1 MLRCLP
7 SALQTLGEE
16 GNLKERA
23 DGSERQVVGR
33 RRLEL
38 KLWPHGSDED
48 HTRMPGSHHLDSR
61 EAAVTESVDGVFSL
75 FLNRLASVGIGS
87 WNSDSRWSAESPSIA
102 MRAQLRI
109 LAAALIA
116 LALTGVLQAFSFSV
130 HTLSGHTAVET
141 ATGLV
146 GALGAG
152 VFAERTRSSR
162 LLGDFLTALSLGMLS
177 ATDLILGAGPTLI
190 DSSPGN
196 ACRWIGLVCRL
207 VAGAILIGAAFYPRL
222 SIDRPRFSPRAILA
236 ASIGAVTVFAGA
248 ALLWRSHLPSL
259 IEAGGSS
266 RTGFGD
272 LLGWLELV
280 GALLAAIAAI
290 GLARQAGR
298 GTDPLVRSLAA
309 GVSVLAIARFN
320 YFLLPPVHIAGRLY
334 AGDVLKL
341 GAYLLILY
349 GCMAEFRATQRKL
362 VRRVAMDERRRMARD
377 MHDGLAQELAFIASY
392 SQRLGQTGDDAAT
405 VAHLRAAAERALHD
419 SRTAIAVLTSA
430 EEAPLDVLIARTAD
444 SFRSRFGVE
453 VELDLENEV
462 LVEAEWRNALL
473 RILHEA
479 STNAIRHGGAER
491 IRVRM
496 RNGPHGPSLRV
507 ADDGVGF
514 DVQAAVADAGGGL
527 GLTSMRERAEML
539 GARLSISSSPGAGAV
554 VEVGA
559 S

>member
-1 MLRCLP
+1 M
-7 SALQTLGEE
+7 
-16 GNLKERA
+16 
-23 DGSERQVVGR
+23 
-33 RRLEL
+33 
-38 KLWPHGSDED
+38 
-48 HTRMPGSHHLDSR
+48 
-61 EAAVTESVDGVFSL
+61 TESVDGVFSV
-75 FLNRLASVGIGS
+75 FLNRLSSAGVGPWSSG
-87 WNSDSRWSAESPSIA
+87 SRWSAESRSIA
-102 MRAQLRI
+102 MRPQLRI
-109 LAAALIA
+109 LAVALIA
-116 LALTGVLQAFSFSV
+116 LALTGILQAFSFSV

-141 ATGLV
+141 ATGLI
-146 GALGAG
+146 GALAAC

-196 ACRWIGLVCRL
+196 ATQWIALVSRL
-207 VAGAILIGAAFYPRL
+207 AASAVLIGAVFCPPL
-222 SIDRPRFSPRAILA
+222 SFDRAGRPRRAILA
-236 ASIGAVTVFAGA
+236 ATIGGVSAFAVA

-259 IEAGGSS
+259 IEANGSS
-266 RTGFGD
+266 RASFGD
-272 LLGWLELV
+272 PLGYLEIA
-280 GALLAAIAAI
+280 GALLAATAAI
-290 GLARQAGR
+290 GLARRAGR
-298 GTDPLVRSLAA
+298 GADPMVRSLAA
-309 GVSVLAIARFN
+309 GVSVLAIARLN
-320 YFLLPPVHIAGRLY
+320 YFLLPPVHSAGRLY

-349 GCMAEFRATQRKL
+349 GCMAEFRAIQRKL

-453 VELDLENEV
+453 VELDLESEV

-496 RNGPHGPSLRV
+496 RSGAHGPSLRV
-507 ADDGVGF
+507 ADDGSGF
-514 DVQAAVADAGGGL
+514 DVQAAVAGGDGL

-559 S
+559 L

>member
-1 MLRCLP
+1 M
-7 SALQTLGEE
+7 
-16 GNLKERA
+16 
-23 DGSERQVVGR
+23 
-33 RRLEL
+33 
-38 KLWPHGSDED
+38 
-48 HTRMPGSHHLDSR
+48 
-61 EAAVTESVDGVFSL
+61 TEPVDGVFAV
-75 FLNRLASVGIGS
+75 FLNRLSSVGAWS
-87 WNSDSRWSAESPSIA
+87 SNSSSRRHDASRSIA
-102 MRAQLRI
+102 MRTRLRI
-109 LAAALIA
+109 LAVALIA
-116 LALTGVLQAFSFSV
+116 LALTAVLQALSFSV

-141 ATGLV
+141 ATGLI
-146 GALGAG
+146 GALAAF

-177 ATDLILGAGPTLI
+177 ATDLILGAGPTLV

-196 ACRWIGLVCRL
+196 ASQWIALVSRL
-207 VAGAILIGAAFYPRL
+207 VAGAILIGAAFCPQL
-222 SIDRPRFSPRAILA
+222 SIDRSPRLPRAAVAAAIGGV
-236 ASIGAVTVFAGA
+236 GAFVGA
-248 ALLWRSHLPSL
+248 TLLWRSQLPSL

-266 RTGFGD
+266 RASFGD
-272 LLGWLELV
+272 PLGYLELA
-280 GALLAAIAAI
+280 GTLFAAAAAI

-298 GTDPLVRSLAA
+298 GAEEMVRSLAA
-309 GVSVLAIARFN
+309 GVSVLAIARFA
-320 YFLLPPVHIAGRLY
+320 YFLVPPVHSASRLY
-334 AGDVLKL
+334 TGDVLKL

-349 GCMAEFRATQRKL
+349 GCMAEFRAVQRKL

-377 MHDGLAQELAFIASY
+377 MHDGLAQELAFIASH
-392 SQRLGQTGDDAAT
+392 SQRLGQTGDDATT

-444 SFRSRFGVE
+444 SFRARFGVE
-453 VELDLENEV
+453 VELDLESDV

-491 IRVRM
+491 IRVYM
-496 RNGPHGPSLRV
+496 RSGPHGPSLRV
-507 ADDGVGF
+507 TDDGVGF
-514 DVQAAVADAGGGL
+514 DVQAAVAGGGSGGL

-559 S
+559 L

>member
-1 MLRCLP
+1 M
-7 SALQTLGEE
+7 T
-16 GNLKERA
+16 
-23 DGSERQVVGR
+23 D
-33 RRLEL
+33 
-38 KLWPHGSDED
+38 
-48 HTRMPGSHHLDSR
+48 
-61 EAAVTESVDGVFSL
+61 SVDGVFAV
-75 FLNRLASVGIGS
+75 FLSRVSTAGT
-87 WNSDSRWSAESPSIA
+87 WPWRAASRWESAPQTIA
-102 MRAQLRI
+102 RRAQLRI
-109 LAAALIA
+109 VVVALAA
-116 LALTGVLQAFSFSV
+116 LALTASLQALSFSV

-141 ATGLV
+141 ATGLI
-146 GALGAG
+146 GALAAG

-162 LLGDFLTALSLGMLS
+162 RLGDFLTALSLGMLS

-196 ACRWIGLVCRL
+196 ACRWIALVSRL
-207 VAGAILIGAAFYPRL
+207 TAGAILIGAAFYPRL

-236 ASIGAVTVFAGA
+236 ASIGTMTVFAGA

-259 IEAGGSS
+259 IETGGSS
-266 RTGFGD
+266 RAGFGGP
-272 LLGWLELV
+272 LGYLELT
-280 GALLAAIAAI
+280 GALLAGCAAV
-290 GLARQAGR
+290 GLARQSGKDGDR
-298 GTDPLVRSLAA
+298 LLRSIAA
-309 GVSVLAIARFN
+309 GVSVLAIARLN
-320 YFLLPPVHIAGRLY
+320 YFLLPPVPNAGRLY
-334 AGDVLKL
+334 GGDVLKL

-349 GCMAEFRATQRKL
+349 GCMAEFRALQRRL

-430 EEAPLDVLIARTAD
+430 EEAPLDVLITRTAD

-453 VELDLENEV
+453 VELDLESEV

-496 RNGPHGPSLRV
+496 RSGPYGPSLKIV
-507 ADDGVGF
+507 DDGVGF
-514 DVQAAVADAGGGL
+514 DVQAAVAAVGGGL

-559 S
+559 P

>member
-1 MLRCLP
+1 
-7 SALQTLGEE
+7 
-16 GNLKERA
+16 
-23 DGSERQVVGR
+23 
-33 RRLEL
+33 
-38 KLWPHGSDED
+38 
-48 HTRMPGSHHLDSR
+48 MPGSHHLDSR

-75 FLNRLASVGIGS
+75 FLNRLASVGVGS
-87 WNSDSRWSAESPSIA
+87 WSSDSRWSAESPSIA

-109 LAAALIA
+109 LAVALIA
-116 LALTGVLQAFSFSV
+116 LTLTGVLQAFSFSV

-141 ATGLV
+141 ATGLI
-146 GALGAG
+146 GALGAC

-196 ACRWIGLVCRL
+196 ATQWIALVSRL
-207 VAGAILIGAAFYPRL
+207 AASAVLIGAVFCPPL
-222 SIDRPRFSPRAILA
+222 SLDRARRPRRAIL
-236 ASIGAVTVFAGA
+236 VTVIGGVSAFAVA

-259 IEAGGSS
+259 TGAGGSS
-266 RTGFGD
+266 RASFGD
-272 LLGWLELV
+272 LLGYLELA
-280 GALLAAIAAI
+280 GALLAATAAI

-320 YFLLPPVHIAGRLY
+320 YFLLPPVHSAGRLY

-349 GCMAEFRATQRKL
+349 GCMAEFRAIQRKL

-453 VELDLENEV
+453 VELDLESEV

-496 RNGPHGPSLRV
+496 RSGPHGPSLRV

-514 DVQAAVADAGGGL
+514 DVQAAVAGSSGL

-559 S
+559 L

>member
-1 MLRCLP
+1 M
-7 SALQTLGEE
+7 
-16 GNLKERA
+16 
-23 DGSERQVVGR
+23 
-33 RRLEL
+33 
-38 KLWPHGSDED
+38 
-48 HTRMPGSHHLDSR
+48 
-61 EAAVTESVDGVFSL
+61 TESVDGVFSV
-75 FLNRLASVGIGS
+75 FLNRLASVGVGS
-87 WNSDSRWSAESPSIA
+87 LSSGSRWSAESPSIA

-109 LAAALIA
+109 LAVALIA
-116 LALTGVLQAFSFSV
+116 LALTGILQAFSFSV

-141 ATGLV
+141 ATGLI
-146 GALGAG
+146 GALAAC

-196 ACRWIGLVCRL
+196 ATQWIALVARL
-207 VAGAILIGAAFYPRL
+207 VASAVLIGAVFCPPL
-222 SIDRPRFSPRAILA
+222 SLDRARRPILA
-236 ASIGAVTVFAGA
+236 TVIGGVSAFAVA

-259 IEAGGSS
+259 TGANGSS
-266 RTGFGD
+266 RASFGD
-272 LLGWLELV
+272 LLGYLELA
-280 GALLAAIAAI
+280 GALLAATAAI

-320 YFLLPPVHIAGRLY
+320 YFLLHPVHSAGRLY

-349 GCMAEFRATQRKL
+349 GCMAEFRALQRRL

-377 MHDGLAQELAFIASY
+377 MHDGLAQELAFIASH

-430 EEAPLDVLIARTAD
+430 EEAPLDMLIARTAD

-453 VELDLENEV
+453 VELDLESEV

-496 RNGPHGPSLRV
+496 RSGPHGPSLRV

-514 DVQAAVADAGGGL
+514 DVQAAVAGGGGL

-559 S
+559 L

>member
-1 MLRCLP
+1 MVRSVGFSIDGDFDP
-7 SALQTLGEE
+7 SFDPQ
-16 GNLKERA
+16 
-23 DGSERQVVGR
+23 S
-33 RRLEL
+33 
-38 KLWPHGSDED
+38 SDEG
-48 HTRMPGSHHLDSR
+48 HTRMPGSHHLDSG
-61 EAAVTESVDGVFSL
+61 EAAMTDSVDGVFAV
-75 FLNRLASVGIGS
+75 FLNRVSTAGP
-87 WNSDSRWSAESPSIA
+87 WRAASRWESAPRSIA

-109 LAAALIA
+109 LAVALIA
-116 LALTGVLQAFSFSV
+116 LALTAVLQALSFSV

-141 ATGLV
+141 ATGLI
-146 GALGAG
+146 GALATG

-196 ACRWIGLVCRL
+196 ACRWIALVSRL
-207 VAGAILIGAAFYPRL
+207 VAGAILIGAAFRPQLSVDRL
-222 SIDRPRFSPRAILA
+222 RFSPRTVLA
-236 ASIGAVTVFAGA
+236 ASIGAVVVFTGA
-248 ALLWRSHLPSL
+248 ALLWRSRLPSL

-266 RTGFGD
+266 RAGFGD
-272 LLGWLELV
+272 PLGYLELA
-280 GALLAAIAAI
+280 GALLAACAAV
-290 GLARQAGR
+290 GFARQAGR
-298 GTDPLVRSLAA
+298 DGEQLMRSIAA
-309 GVSVLAIARFN
+309 GVSVLAIARLN
-320 YFLLPPVHIAGRLY
+320 YFLLPPVHSAGRLY

-453 VELDLENEV
+453 VELDLESEV

-491 IRVRM
+491 IGVRM
-496 RNGPHGPSLRV
+496 RNGPHGPSLRIT
-507 ADDGVGF
+507 DDGVGF
-514 DVQAAVADAGGGL
+514 DVQAAVAAGGGL

-539 GARLSISSSPGAGAV
+539 GARLSISSRPGAGAV

-559 S
+559 L

>member
-1 MLRCLP
+1 
-7 SALQTLGEE
+7 
-16 GNLKERA
+16 
-23 DGSERQVVGR
+23 
-33 RRLEL
+33 
-38 KLWPHGSDED
+38 
-48 HTRMPGSHHLDSR
+48 MPGSHHLDSG
-61 EAAVTESVDGVFSL
+61 EAAMTDSVDGMFAVL
-75 FLNRLASVGIGS
+75 LKLTARTWRWRVG
-87 WNSDSRWSAESPSIA
+87 SRWESAPRTIA

-109 LAAALIA
+109 FLVAMIA
-116 LALTGVLQAFSFSV
+116 LALTVVLQALSFSV

-146 GALGAG
+146 GALAAA
-152 VFAERTRSSR
+152 VFAERTRTSR

-190 DSSPGN
+190 GSSPGN
-196 ACRWIGLVCRL
+196 ASQWIALVSRL
-207 VAGAILIGAAFYPRL
+207 IAGAVLIGAALCPQL
-222 SIDRPRFSPRAILA
+222 SIDRLRLQPRALLLA
-236 ASIGAVTVFAGA
+236 TIGGVTVFAGA

-259 IEAGGSS
+259 LHAGGSS
-266 RTGFGD
+266 RASFGD
-272 LLGWLELV
+272 PLSCLELA
-280 GALLAAIAAI
+280 GALLAAIAAF
-290 GLARQAGR
+290 GLARHAGK
-298 GTDPLVRSLAA
+298 GADQLARSIAA
-309 GVSVLAIARFN
+309 GVSVLAIARLN
-320 YFLLPPVHIAGRLY
+320 YFLLPPVHTAGRLY
-334 AGDVLKL
+334 AGDILKL
-341 GAYLLILY
+341 GAYLLILH
-349 GCMAEFRATQRKL
+349 GCMAEFRAIQRKL

-377 MHDGLAQELAFIASY
+377 MHDGLAQELAFIASH
-392 SQRLGQTGDDAAT
+392 SQRLGQTGDDATT

-430 EEAPLDVLIARTAD
+430 EEAPLDVLITRTAD

-453 VELDLENEV
+453 VELDLESEV

-496 RNGPHGPSLRV
+496 RSGPHGPSLRV
-507 ADDGVGF
+507 ADDGAGF
-514 DVQAAVADAGGGL
+514 DVQAAVAGGGGGL

-559 S
+559 L

>member
-1 MLRCLP
+1 MTEPAGGVL
-7 SALQTLGEE
+7 SA
-16 GNLKERA
+16 
-23 DGSERQVVGR
+23 
-33 RRLEL
+33 
-38 KLWPHGSDED
+38 
-48 HTRMPGSHHLDSR
+48 
-61 EAAVTESVDGVFSL
+61 
-75 FLNRLASVGIGS
+75 FLNRLSSADVWPGS
-87 WNSDSRWSAESPSIA
+87 SRWSAVSRSIA

-109 LAAALIA
+109 LIVALIA
-116 LALTGVLQAFSFSV
+116 LALTGILQAVSFSV

-141 ATGLV
+141 ATGLIGV
-146 GALGAG
+146 LAAC

-190 DSSPGN
+190 DSSPSDVSQ
-196 ACRWIGLVCRL
+196 WIALVSRL
-207 VAGAILIGAAFYPRL
+207 LAGVVLIGAAFCPPL
-222 SIDRPRFSPRAILA
+222 SLDRARRPRRAILA
-236 ASIGAVTVFAGA
+236 ASFGGVTAFTGA
-248 ALLWRSHLPSL
+248 ALLWRLPSL
-259 IEAGGSS
+259 TEAGGSS
-266 RTGFGD
+266 RASFGD
-272 LLGWLELV
+272 PLGYLEIA
-280 GALLAAIAAI
+280 GALLAATAAV
-290 GLARQAGR
+290 GLARRAGR
-298 GTDPLVRSLAA
+298 GADPMVRSLAA

-320 YFLLPPVHIAGRLY
+320 YFLLPPVHSAGRLY

-341 GAYLLILY
+341 GAYMLILY
-349 GCMAEFRATQRKL
+349 GCMAEFRAIQRTL

-419 SRTAIAVLTSA
+419 SRTAIAVLTAA
-430 EEAPLDVLIARTAD
+430 EEAPLDMLIARTAD

-453 VELDLENEV
+453 VDLDLESEV

-507 ADDGVGF
+507 TDDGVGF
-514 DVQAAVADAGGGL
+514 DVQAAVAAGGGL

-539 GARLSISSSPGAGAV
+539 GARLSISSRPGAGAV
-554 VEVGA
+554 VEVGTL
-559 S
+559 

>member
-1 MLRCLP
+1 
-7 SALQTLGEE
+7 
-16 GNLKERA
+16 
-23 DGSERQVVGR
+23 
-33 RRLEL
+33 
-38 KLWPHGSDED
+38 
-48 HTRMPGSHHLDSR
+48 MPGSHHLDR
-61 EAAVTESVDGVFSL
+61 GEATMTDSVDGGLAVFVKRMSTAGMWPW
-75 FLNRLASVGIGS
+75 RAA
-87 WNSDSRWSAESPSIA
+87 SRWESAPPTIA
-102 MRAQLRI
+102 MRSQLRI
-109 LAAALIA
+109 LAVALIA
-116 LALTGVLQAFSFSV
+116 LALTAVLQALSFSV

-141 ATGLV
+141 ATGLI
-146 GALGAG
+146 GALAAG

-177 ATDLILGAGPTLI
+177 ATDLILGIGPTLI
-190 DSSPGN
+190 DSSPAN
-196 ACRWIGLVCRL
+196 ACQWIALVSRL
-207 VAGAILIGAAFYPRL
+207 VAGAILIGAAFYPQL
-222 SIDRPRFSPRAILA
+222 SIDRLRFSPRAIVA
-236 ASIGAVTVFAGA
+236 AAIGGVTVFAGA

-266 RTGFGD
+266 RTGFGNP
-272 LLGWLELV
+272 LGYLELA
-280 GALLAAIAAI
+280 GALLATCAAV
-290 GLARQAGR
+290 GLARQAGTKN
-298 GTDPLVRSLAA
+298 GEELLRSIAA
-309 GVSVLAIARFN
+309 GVSVLAIARLN
-320 YFLLPPVHIAGRLY
+320 YFLLPPVHSAGRLY

-349 GCMAEFRATQRKL
+349 GCMAEFRAVQRKL

-392 SQRLGQTGDDAAT
+392 SQRLGQTGDDTAT

-453 VELDLENEV
+453 IELDLESEV
-462 LVEAEWRNALL
+462 LVEAESRNALL

-491 IRVRM
+491 IRVHM

-514 DVQAAVADAGGGL
+514 DVQAAVSAAGGGL

-559 S
+559 L